1 MAFGQQGF
9 VQLYNDFGAT
19 ENFHMVPAIRKVEGP
34 CVDEGSCDYEKYT
47 LCAFNMTQ
55 TKTQIAFLACMDD
68 QDRTVAAKDAATTC
82 AAKTSLSF
90 DAISA
95 CFASPGL
102 DRLVQAAS
110 DDFNARLPG
119 QTSIPHTFVNEK
131 DVQPNYDSLK
141 QALCDAGSQA
151 AVCNQKA
158 AEACVV

>member
-1 MAFGQQGF
+1 
-9 VQLYNDFGAT
+9 
-19 ENFHMVPAIRKVEGP
+19 
-34 CVDEGSCDYEKYT
+34 
-47 LCAFNMTQ
+47 MTQ

-68 QDRTVAAKDAATTC
+68 QDRPSPQRTPPPRAP
-82 AAKTSLSF
+82 KTSLSF